1 MQQVFSMKKG
11 KKILIVF
18 LILIVLAGCAAG
30 GAYLYIKSC
39 LEPFDYAANE
49 YYMDIPSGTGTRTIA
64 NMLYEHK
71 MIKSADVFYY
81 YARYKKY
88 NLKAGKYR
96 VNSAMSTVEILE
108 FLQSGIQEHTIVSI
122 PEGYTL
128 KQIGLLM
135 EEAGVTERDA
145 FVNAC
150 HDDALLEEYRIPA
163 DSFEGY
169 LFPDTYFLDY
179 DMDAEKVV
187 RILADTFFEKIAS
200 IPDMA
205 ELTPDDLFWYVRL
218 ASIVEKEYR
227 VAEEAPLISSV
238 FTNRLNT
245 IENGYSWGLYSCATV
260 VYIITDILDQP
271 HPEKVTR
278 ADTQIDNAYNT
289 YKYAGLP
296 PGAISNPG
304 LTALDAAI
312 HPAKTKY
319 TYFTLVDAEKG
330 SHAFTS
336 SNEAHIE
343 LKYEYTVKN

>member
-1 MQQVFSMKKG
+1 MKKG
-11 KKILIVF
+11 KVILIIF
-18 LILIVLAGCAAG
+18 LILFVLASCAAA
-30 GAYLYIKSC
+30 GAYFYIKSC
-39 LEPFDYAANE
+39 LEPFDYSAKE
-49 YYMDIPSGTGTRTIA
+49 YKMDVPTGTGTRKIA
-64 NMLYEHK
+64 DMLEQNG

-81 YARYKKY
+81 YARFKKY

-96 VNSAMSTVEILE
+96 VNSAMSTDEILE
-108 FLQSGIQEHTIVSI
+108 FLQSGIQEHTVVSI

-128 KQIGLLM
+128 KQIGSLM
-135 EEAGVTERDA
+135 EQTGVTDRA
-145 FVNAC
+145 GFISAC
-150 HDDALLEEYRIPA
+150 NDEALLGEYRIPGS
-163 DSFEGY
+163 SFEGY
-169 LFPDTYFLDY
+169 LFPDTYYLDY

-187 RILADTFFEKIAS
+187 RILADTFFEKIAG
-200 IPDMA
+200 IPDMSGLSP
-205 ELTPDDLFWYVRL
+205 EELFWVVRL

-227 VAEEAPLISSV
+227 VPEEAPLISSV

-260 VYIITDILDQP
+260 VYIITDILDMP

-278 ADTQIDNAYNT
+278 ADTQIDNPYNT
-289 YKYAGLP
+289 YKYCGLP

-304 LTALDAAI
+304 ITALDAAM

-336 SNEAHIE
+336 SNEEHIE

>member
-1 MQQVFSMKKG
+1 MKKS
-11 KKILIVF
+11 KVFLIVF
-18 LILIVLAGCAAG
+18 LSIIVLLCCAAG
-30 GAYLYIKSC
+30 GSYLYLKSC
-39 LEPFDYAANE
+39 LEPFDYAGTE
-49 YYMDIPSGTGTRTIA
+49 YRIDIPTGTGTRTIGR
-64 NMLYEHK
+64 MLK
-71 MIKSADVFYY
+71 DNGIIKDDAIFYY

-96 VNSAMSTVEILE
+96 VNSAMSTDEILE
-108 FLQSGIQEHTIVSI
+108 FLQSGKQEHTVVSI

-128 KQIGLLM
+128 KQIGTLM
-135 EEAGVTERDA
+135 EEAGVVSRSEFIA
-145 FVNAC
+145 AC
-150 HDDALLEEYRIPA
+150 HDQALLDEYKIPG

-169 LFPDTYFLDY
+169 LFPETYYLDY
-179 DMDAEKVV
+179 DMSAEKAV
-187 RILADTFFEKIAS
+187 RILADTFYERIAT
-200 IPDMA
+200 IPDMSD
-205 ELTPDDLFWYVRL
+205 LTPEELFWAVRL

-278 ADTQIDNAYNT
+278 ADTQIDNPYNT
-289 YKYAGLP
+289 YVYAGLP

-304 LTALDAAI
+304 LTALDAAV

-319 TYFTLVDAEKG
+319 TYFTLVDPVKG